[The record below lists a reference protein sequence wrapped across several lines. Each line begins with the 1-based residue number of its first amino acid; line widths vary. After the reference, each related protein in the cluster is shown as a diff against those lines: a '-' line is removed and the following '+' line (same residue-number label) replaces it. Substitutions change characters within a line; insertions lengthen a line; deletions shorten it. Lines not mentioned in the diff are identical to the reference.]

1 MLLGMYIRWAK
12 GRGFEIELLDRQPA
26 EEAGIKGATF
36 EVKGDHAYGRL
47 RVESGVHRLVR
58 MSPFDTQHRRHTSF
72 ASVAAFPDLD
82 DRIEIEVE
90 EGDLRIDTFRASGKG
105 GQHVNVT
112 DSAVRITHL
121 PTGIVVSC
129 QNERSQH
136 RNRDSAMKV
145 LRARLYDRAVR
156 ERKARE
162 EAEKESLG
170 DNTWGNQ
177 IRSYVFQP
185 YRMVKDHRTNHQVG
199 DVDRV
204 MNGDHQGRPDPPSG
218 ARDPCRL
225 IDVERF
231 GSGGASP
238 VPRSRSSAARAA
250 RRPRSGRGWGRGP
263 GFQPPWLP
271 PGSARGFRN
280 RNSLARWGALR
291 RVPICRYFF
300 VNPPFTLSPETA
312 GSERSSLP
320 TASLARSP
328 CAAVRFALGSLRE
341 LTISPCVRFRFPAR
355 HPAARRNRL
364 YERTPAFR
372 RSRLAGR
379 GGGVPP
385 AGRGRTH
392 GGPELVDGGRPALPH
407 RPRSRRRQRRG
418 RRPAPARPVSRG
430 GGDGFLDG
438 GGQGDRP
445 RGRGSDRDRGRRA
458 LHRRRTRAGRGRRA
472 PPR

>member
-1 MLLGMYIRWAK
+1 MLLGMYVRWAR
-12 GRGFEIELLDRQPA
+12 GRGGFEIELLDRQPG

-82 DRIEIEVE
+82 DRIEIEIE

-162 EAEKESLG
+162 EAQKESLG

-204 MNGDHQGRPDPPSG
+204 MNGDLDGFIKAG
-218 ARDPCRL
+218 L
-225 IDVERF
+225 TM
-231 GSGGASP
+231 
-238 VPRSRSSAARAA
+238 AARGTPPVAA
-250 RRPRSGRGWGRGP
+250 K
-263 GFQPPWLP
+263 
-271 PGSARGFRN
+271 
-280 RNSLARWGALR
+280 
-291 RVPICRYFF
+291 
-300 VNPPFTLSPETA
+300 T
-312 GSERSSLP
+312 
-320 TASLARSP
+320 
-328 CAAVRFALGSLRE
+328 
-341 LTISPCVRFRFPAR
+341 
-355 HPAARRNRL
+355 
-364 YERTPAFR
+364 
-372 RSRLAGR
+372 
-379 GGGVPP
+379 
-385 AGRGRTH
+385 
-392 GGPELVDGGRPALPH
+392 
-407 RPRSRRRQRRG
+407 
-418 RRPAPARPVSRG
+418 
-430 GGDGFLDG
+430 
-438 GGQGDRP
+438 
-445 RGRGSDRDRGRRA
+445 
-458 LHRRRTRAGRGRRA
+458 
-472 PPR
+472 

>member
-1 MLLGMYIRWAK
+1 MWSGSGDGEALSRRRAGLVTERKRSDRFERAFDEVETLAEWLREGEDVAEDFREHLDRVEKQLDEFELQRLFAGEHDTEDAIVTINPGAGGTDAQDWAEMLLGMYVRWAR
-12 GRGFEIELLDRQPA
+12 GRGFEIELLDRQPG
-26 EEAGIKGATF
+26 EEAGIKGATL

-72 ASVAAFPDLD
+72 ASAAAFPDLD
-82 DRIEIEVE
+82 ARIEIEIE

-162 EAEKESLG
+162 EAQKESLG

-204 MNGDHQGRPDPPSG
+204 MNGDLDGFIKAG
-218 ARDPCRL
+218 L
-225 IDVERF
+225 TM
-231 GSGGASP
+231 
-238 VPRSRSSAARAA
+238 AARGTPPVAA
-250 RRPRSGRGWGRGP
+250 K
-263 GFQPPWLP
+263 
-271 PGSARGFRN
+271 
-280 RNSLARWGALR
+280 
-291 RVPICRYFF
+291 
-300 VNPPFTLSPETA
+300 T
-312 GSERSSLP
+312 
-320 TASLARSP
+320 
-328 CAAVRFALGSLRE
+328 
-341 LTISPCVRFRFPAR
+341 
-355 HPAARRNRL
+355 
-364 YERTPAFR
+364 
-372 RSRLAGR
+372 
-379 GGGVPP
+379 
-385 AGRGRTH
+385 
-392 GGPELVDGGRPALPH
+392 
-407 RPRSRRRQRRG
+407 
-418 RRPAPARPVSRG
+418 
-430 GGDGFLDG
+430 
-438 GGQGDRP
+438 
-445 RGRGSDRDRGRRA
+445 
-458 LHRRRTRAGRGRRA
+458 
-472 PPR
+472 

>member
-1 MLLGMYIRWAK
+1 MWSASGDGEALSRRRAGVLSELERSSSFERSVEEVETLAEWIQEGEDVAEDFREHLDRLENLLNEFELQRLFAGEHDSEDAIVTINPGAGGTDAQDWAEMLLGMYIRWAK
-12 GRGFEIELLDRQPA
+12 GRGFEIALLDRQPG

-82 DRIEIEVE
+82 DSIEIEVDE
-90 EGDLRIDTFRASGKG
+90 NDLRIDTFRASGKG

-145 LRARLYDRAVR
+145 LRARLFDRAVR

-162 EAEKESLG
+162 DAQKESLG

-204 MNGDHQGRPDPPSG
+204 MNGDLDGFIKAG
-218 ARDPCRL
+218 L
-225 IDVERF
+225 TM
-231 GSGGASP
+231 
-238 VPRSRSSAARAA
+238 AARA
-250 RRPRSGRGWGRGP
+250 SG
-263 GFQPPWLP
+263 
-271 PGSARGFRN
+271 
-280 RNSLARWGALR
+280 
-291 RVPICRYFF
+291 
-300 VNPPFTLSPETA
+300 
-312 GSERSSLP
+312 
-320 TASLARSP
+320 
-328 CAAVRFALGSLRE
+328 
-341 LTISPCVRFRFPAR
+341 
-355 HPAARRNRL
+355 
-364 YERTPAFR
+364 
-372 RSRLAGR
+372 
-379 GGGVPP
+379 
-385 AGRGRTH
+385 
-392 GGPELVDGGRPALPH
+392 
-407 RPRSRRRQRRG
+407 
-418 RRPAPARPVSRG
+418 
-430 GGDGFLDG
+430 
-438 GGQGDRP
+438 
-445 RGRGSDRDRGRRA
+445 
-458 LHRRRTRAGRGRRA
+458 
-472 PPR
+472 

>member
-1 MLLGMYIRWAK
+1 MWSASGDGEALSRRRAGVLSELERSSSFERSVEEVETLAEWIQEGEDVAEDFREHLDRLENLLNEFELQRLFAGEHDSEDAIVTINPGAGGTDAQDWAEMLLGMYIRWAK
-12 GRGFEIELLDRQPA
+12 GRGLEIELLDRQPG

-82 DRIEIEVE
+82 DSIEIEVDE
-90 EGDLRIDTFRASGKG
+90 NDLRIDTFRASGKG

-145 LRARLYDRAVR
+145 LRARLFDRAVR

-162 EAEKESLG
+162 EAQKESLG

-204 MNGDHQGRPDPPSG
+204 MNGDLDGFIKAG
-218 ARDPCRL
+218 L
-225 IDVERF
+225 TM
-231 GSGGASP
+231 
-238 VPRSRSSAARAA
+238 AARA
-250 RRPRSGRGWGRGP
+250 SG
-263 GFQPPWLP
+263 
-271 PGSARGFRN
+271 
-280 RNSLARWGALR
+280 
-291 RVPICRYFF
+291 
-300 VNPPFTLSPETA
+300 
-312 GSERSSLP
+312 
-320 TASLARSP
+320 
-328 CAAVRFALGSLRE
+328 
-341 LTISPCVRFRFPAR
+341 
-355 HPAARRNRL
+355 
-364 YERTPAFR
+364 
-372 RSRLAGR
+372 
-379 GGGVPP
+379 
-385 AGRGRTH
+385 
-392 GGPELVDGGRPALPH
+392 
-407 RPRSRRRQRRG
+407 
-418 RRPAPARPVSRG
+418 
-430 GGDGFLDG
+430 
-438 GGQGDRP
+438 
-445 RGRGSDRDRGRRA
+445 
-458 LHRRRTRAGRGRRA
+458 
-472 PPR
+472 